1 MLNRL
6 ENETREEYKARLKFQ
21 NEVMDVSFKRH
32 EQYGLDRNGYLE
44 TFFTGQLELKAA
56 RSQGYTDEQILEALK
71 KGDPSQIS
79 YGKFIEQEILK
90 RG

>member
-1 MLNRL
+1 MLKRL

-21 NEVMDVSFKRH
+21 NEVMDVSFKNH
-32 EQYGLDRNGYLE
+32 EQYGLDRDGYLE
-44 TFFTGQLELKAA
+44 MFYTGKHEIEAA
-56 RSQGYTDEQILEALK
+56 RAHGYTDEQILESLK
-71 KGDPSQIS
+71 NGNPSQII